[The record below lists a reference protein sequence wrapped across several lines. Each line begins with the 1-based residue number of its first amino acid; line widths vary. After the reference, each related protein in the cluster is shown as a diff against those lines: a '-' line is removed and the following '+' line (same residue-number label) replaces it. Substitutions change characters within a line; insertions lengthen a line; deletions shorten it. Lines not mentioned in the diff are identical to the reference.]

1 MQKQKAKHTR
11 TNLGNS
17 SQSLERMN
25 AFDKYPMFADLST
38 GTTLALVNE
47 WSLIGANAGVIL
59 LRVLIEFLILK
70 IRNRKRKDEHN

>member
-11 TNLGNS
+11 TNYDHSLKNS
-17 SQSLERMN
+17 ESMSE
-25 AFDKYPMFADLST
+25 FSKYPMLADFGT

-70 IRNRKRKDEHN
+70 IRNRKRKNGND